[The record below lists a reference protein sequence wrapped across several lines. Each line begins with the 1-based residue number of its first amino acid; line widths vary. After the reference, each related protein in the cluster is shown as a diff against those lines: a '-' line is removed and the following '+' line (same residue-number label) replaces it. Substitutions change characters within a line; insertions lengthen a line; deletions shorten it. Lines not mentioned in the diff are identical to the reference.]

1 MKLKEFYNETNSIER
16 LVKVIHFDTKP
27 KETRLI
33 QQHLRKKG
41 INPTITQIKRHLL
54 QHLLTLLDELPEPER
69 TVILR
74 YQNDETQQVNQTD
87 KTSSDKQKNGKKT
100 IKENHQR

>member
-1 MKLKEFYNETNSIER
+1 MKLEEFYNEKNSIER

-33 QQHLRKKG
+33 QQRLRKKG

-54 QHLLTLLDELPEPER
+54 QHLLTPIEEIPEPER

-74 YQNDETQQVNQTD
+74 YQNDETQQTNQPD
-87 KTSSDKQKNGKKT
+87 KTGSNKQKKASEHVNK
-100 IKENHQR
+100 R

>member
-1 MKLKEFYNETNSIER
+1 MKLEEFYDEKNNVER
-16 LVKVIHFDTKP
+16 LIRAITFNTKP

-33 QQHLRKKG
+33 QQRLKKKG

-54 QHLLTLLDELPEPER
+54 QQLLTPLDEIPEPER

-74 YQNDETQQVNQTD
+74 YQNRENQEMD
-87 KTSSDKQKNGKKT
+87 KPDQTTSNKQDKSPTNPK
-100 IKENHQR
+100 R

>member
-1 MKLKEFYNETNSIER
+1 MKLEEFYNEKNSIER
-16 LVKVIHFDTKP
+16 LVKVINFNTKP

-33 QQHLRKKG
+33 KQHLRKKG

-54 QHLLTLLDELPEPER
+54 QHLLTPIEEIPEPER

-74 YQNDETQQVNQTD
+74 YQNEEAQQVNQSD
-87 KTSSDKQKNGKKT
+87 KTSGDKQKKASKHVNK
-100 IKENHQR
+100 R

>member
-1 MKLKEFYNETNSIER
+1 MNDMKLEEFYNEKNSIER

-33 QQHLRKKG
+33 QQRLRKKG

-54 QHLLTLLDELPEPER
+54 QHLLTPIEEIPEPER

-74 YQNDETQQVNQTD
+74 YQNDETQQVNQPD
-87 KTSSDKQKNGKKT
+87 KNSNDKQKKVEGK
-100 IKENHQR
+100 HQR

>member
-1 MKLKEFYNETNSIER
+1 MKLEEFYNEKNSIER
-16 LVKVIHFDTKP
+16 LVKVIHFSTKP

-41 INPTITQIKRHLL
+41 LNPTITQIKRHLL
-54 QHLLTLLDELPEPER
+54 QHLLTPLDEIPEPER

-74 YQNDETQQVNQTD
+74 YQNDEAQQTNQPAKIDRD
-87 KTSSDKQKNGKKT
+87 KKK
-100 IKENHQR
+100 KLPSAPKK

>member
-1 MKLKEFYNETNSIER
+1 MKLEEFYNEKNSIER
-16 LVKVIHFDTKP
+16 LIKVMHFNTKP

-33 QQHLRKKG
+33 QQRLRKKG

-54 QHLLTLLDELPEPER
+54 QHLLTPIEEIPEPER

-74 YQNDETQQVNQTD
+74 YQNDEIQQINQSEQTD
-87 KTSSDKQKNGKKT
+87 GDKEKNVS
-100 IKENHQR
+100 EHR

>member
-1 MKLKEFYNETNSIER
+1 MKLEEFYNEKNSIER
-16 LVKVIHFDTKP
+16 LVKVIHFNTKP

-54 QHLLTLLDELPEPER
+54 QHLLTPIEEIPEPER

-74 YQNDETQQVNQTD
+74 YQNEEAQQVNQSD
-87 KTSSDKQKNGKKT
+87 KTGGDKQEKVS
-100 IKENHQR
+100 EHR

>member
-1 MKLKEFYNETNSIER
+1 MKLEEFYSEKNSVTR
-16 LVKVIHFDTKP
+16 LIQAITFTTKP

-33 QQHLRKKG
+33 QQRLRKKG

-54 QHLLTLLDELPEPER
+54 QQLLTPMDEVPEPER

-74 YQNDETQQVNQTD
+74 YQNRENQELNMSDQT
-87 KTSSDKQKNGKKT
+87 TSDKQEKLPTNPK
-100 IKENHQR
+100 R

>member
-1 MKLKEFYNETNSIER
+1 MKLEEFYNEKNSIER
-16 LVKVIHFDTKP
+16 LVKVIHFSTKP

-41 INPTITQIKRHLL
+41 LNPTITQIKRHLL
-54 QHLLTLLDELPEPER
+54 QHLLTPLDEIPEPER

-74 YQNDETQQVNQTD
+74 YQNDEAQQTNQPAKIYRD
-87 KTSSDKQKNGKKT
+87 KNKKLPSAP
-100 IKENHQR
+100 KK

>member
-1 MKLKEFYNETNSIER
+1 MKLEEFYNEKNSIER
-16 LVKVIHFDTKP
+16 LVKVIHFNTKP

-33 QQHLRKKG
+33 QQRLRKKG

-54 QHLLTLLDELPEPER
+54 QHLLTPVDEIPEPEK

-74 YQNDETQQVNQTD
+74 YKEQENQQTNKSEQNHNS
-87 KTSSDKQKNGKKT
+87 K
-100 IKENHQR
+100 